1 MNSSAFLSE
10 SRHRV
15 DRSFMRI
22 HHALSQLSL
31 DDLWW
36 RPHVHMNSIGHLILH
51 LEGNLTQWIIDP
63 LSRQTNHRERKE
75 EFKASNSLTVQE
87 AMQLTN
93 NLHEKVKKALSTF
106 PSKDLNSG
114 LNVQAKKTNYL
125 SAIYASITHLEGHVG
140 QIIYIT
146 HQRKGADYQLFD
158 HYGLNEQ
165 LGDYS

>member
-36 RPHVHMNSIGHLILH
+36 RPHSHMNSIGHLILH
-51 LEGNLTQWIIDP
+51 LEGNLNQWIIDP
-63 LSRQTNHRERKE
+63 LNNNSNHREREKE
-75 EFKASNSLTVQE
+75 FSATQNLSVQE
-87 AMQLTN
+87 AVQLAN
-93 NLHEKVKKALSTF
+93 DLNAKVKKAMQHFSAENL
-106 PSKDLNSG
+106 G
-114 LNVQAKKTNYL
+114 EGIEVQNRKTSYL
-125 SAIYASITHLEGHVG
+125 SAIYAAITHLEGHVG
-140 QIIYIT
+140 QIMYIT